1 MVVASFCFWGGGVPF
16 PAFVVSSAM
25 GVLPVF
31 PVRSAHCKVPVRA
44 RFRSDKYAAVLRLQ
58 STQPKDRRFYT
69 ALTGILAV
77 PQPVR
82 RGRSQ
87 QCPQTNSQNRTPQ
100 GIRGQVPNVS
110 IKLPVVNGVFGE
122 GNYIVYLEGGS
133 VV

>member
-1 MVVASFCFWGGGVPF
+1 MPLLFSGCCFGLLWIGPPAGIF
-16 PAFVVSSAM
+16 PAR
-25 GVLPVF
+25 LPRNRLR
-31 PVRSAHCKVPVRA
+31 PEMSPYRA
-44 RFRSDKYAAVLRLQ
+44 RSRSDKNAAVLTLQ
-58 STQPKDRRFYT
+58 NTQRKDRRFYT